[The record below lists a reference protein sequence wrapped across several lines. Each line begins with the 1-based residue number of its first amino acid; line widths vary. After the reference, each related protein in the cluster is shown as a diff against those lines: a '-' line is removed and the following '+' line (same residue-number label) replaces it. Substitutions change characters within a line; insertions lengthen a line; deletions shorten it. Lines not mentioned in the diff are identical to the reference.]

1 MQKLRGFTLIEL
13 LVVIAIIAILA
24 AILFPVFAQ
33 AKDSAKQIACM
44 SNMRQLGIAAK
55 LYQGDQDDFWYPLM
69 RYEARPGFADA
80 QMWIGYDNNNEIV
93 STALPGNQSKPA
105 INPIRPGTIDPYLK
119 SEGIKHCPKQPQT
132 WQLAIGHNG
141 FQDGFNSPY
150 YDTNPKARHNEYG
163 PGSKKGVDPACD
175 PTWDV
180 CYVNGIQTFSGVSGS
195 EIEEDANTLM
205 AWEHG
210 SYAPMCNF
218 LMPYDWQESPP
229 ELESLRKH
237 FNFLHRDGTNTVWTD
252 GHARRMV
259 YGQLKRQMFSVRKDI
274 YK

>member
-1 MQKLRGFTLIEL
+1 MQRLRGFTLIEL

-44 SNMRQLGIAAK
+44 SNMKQLGLAAK
-55 LYQGDQDDFWYPLM
+55 IYQSDNDDYWFPLM
-69 RYEARPGFADA
+69 RYEPRPGFADA
-80 QMWIGYDNNNEIV
+80 QMWIGYDNNNAIV
-93 STALPGNQSKPA
+93 SSALPGNQSLPA
-105 INPIRPGTIDPYLK
+105 TNPIRPGIIDQYLK
-119 SEGIKHCPKQPQT
+119 SEGIKKCPKQPQQ

-141 FQDGFNSPY
+141 FQDGFASPY
-150 YDTNPKARHNEYG
+150 YTTNPAAEHQEYG
-163 PGSKKGVDPACD
+163 PGTKNFRFE
-175 PTWDV
+175 
-180 CYVNGIQTFSGVSGS
+180 NGIEVFDGVSGS
-195 EIEEDANTLM
+195 EIQEDANTLM

-218 LMPYDWQESPP
+218 LMPYDWLNSPP
-229 ELESLRKH
+229 DIKALRDH

-259 YGQLKRQMFSVRKDI
+259 YGQLRRPMFSVRKDI
-274 YK
+274 YPQ